1 MNKEQELEF
10 KKAAEEALNSVCY
23 RDKHGNFY
31 TEIYAD
37 YRDELDDQS
46 LKKLCNAENPREQFY
61 DWLDEAYQ
69 ECVWDY
75 EDQVIKEAL
84 KDEDFAEIAS
94 KLDEDEV
101 RDYLRDMFYV
111 KLPEEHYLN
120 QEVLVD
126 ILVDT
131 GDANYDYTL
140 NNFTPHYD
148 ACDDEPIS
156 EESSLLWLA
165 RQQGYTKTQLKQ
177 AMRERPAERNFMR
190 SVYEEIC
197 NTTTHM
203 NTLTFMVK
211 MTLEEYFMLTDA
223 IIREREEN
231 KSYSLNGRKGRGWI
245 LLDKNTVTGLY
256 DPWNGSGSMLGIK
269 LEKDVRLPIRCIDT
283 AKHDGCRGYSIRGIY
298 GVMTS
303 SWWGD
308 TLKEIHPMKKSA

>member
-1 MNKEQELEF
+1 MNQKQELEF
-10 KKAAEEALNSVCY
+10 KKAAEEALNSVCF

-61 DWLDEAYQ
+61 EWLDEAYL
-69 ECVWDY
+69 ECIWDY
-75 EDQVIKEAL
+75 EDQVIKEVL

-101 RDYLRDMFYV
+101 RDHLRDMFYV

-120 QEVLVD
+120 QDILVD

-131 GDANYDYTL
+131 GDLNYDYTC
-140 NNFTPHYD
+140 NNIGPHYD
-148 ACDDEPIS
+148 ACDHEPIS

-165 RQQGYTKTQLKQ
+165 RQQGYKKSELK
-177 AMRERPAERNFMR
+177 AALKEKPTDNAFFR
-190 SVYEEIC
+190 SIYYEIV
-197 NTTTHM
+197 NSSTHM
-203 NTLTFMVK
+203 NALTFLVG
-211 MTLEEYFMLTDA
+211 MTLQEYFHLADA
-223 IIREREEN
+223 IKIEQKRNDNYWLHR
-231 KSYSLNGRKGRGWI
+231 RTGRGWI

-256 DPWNGSGSMLGIK
+256 DPWNGGGSMLGIK

-283 AKHDGCRGYSIRGIY
+283 AKHDGCRGYSIQEIY
-298 GVMTS
+298 GGMMS

>member
-1 MNKEQELEF
+1 MNQEQELEF
-10 KKAAEEALNSVCY
+10 KKAAKEALNSVCF
-23 RDKHGNFY
+23 RDEHDNFY

-37 YRDELDDQS
+37 YRDELEDQA
-46 LKKLCNAENPREQFY
+46 LKKLCNAENPRWAFY

-190 SVYEEIC
+190 SVYEEVN
-197 NTTTHM
+197 NTSTHM

-211 MTLEEYFMLTDA
+211 MTLEEYFTLTDA
-223 IIREREEN
+223 IIQEREKNE
-231 KSYSLNGRKGRGWI
+231 SYSLKGRKGRGWI
-245 LLDKNTVTGLY
+245 LLDKSTTTGLY
-256 DPWNGSGSMLGIK
+256 DPWNGSGGC
-269 LEKDVRLPIRCIDT
+269 LEIRLDKDVRLPIRCIET
-283 AKHDGCRGYSIRGIY
+283 AKHDGCRGYSIREIY
-298 GVMTS
+298 YCSTCL
-303 SWWGD
+303 WD
-308 TLKEIHPMKKSA
+308 ETLKEIHPMKKSA

>member
-1 MNKEQELEF
+1 MNQKQELVF
-10 KKAAEEALNSVCY
+10 KKAAEEALNSVCF

-61 DWLDEAYQ
+61 EWLDEAYL
-69 ECVWDY
+69 ECIWDY
-75 EDQVIKEAL
+75 EDQVIKEVL

-94 KLDEDEV
+94 GLDEDEV
-101 RDYLRDMFYV
+101 RDHLRDMFYV

-120 QEVLVD
+120 QDILVD

-131 GDANYDYTL
+131 GDLNYDYTC
-140 NNFTPHYD
+140 NNIGPHYD
-148 ACDDEPIS
+148 AMENEPIP

-177 AMRERPAERNFMR
+177 AMRERPAKKNFMQ
-190 SVYEEIC
+190 SMFDEI
-197 NTTTHM
+197 NNVASHM

-211 MTLEEYFMLTDA
+211 MSLEEYFHLTDA
-223 IIREREEN
+223 IVKERERN
-231 KSYSLNGRKGRGWI
+231 KSYTMNGRKGRGWI
-245 LLDKNTVTGLY
+245 LLDKTTTTGLY
-256 DPWNGSGSMLGIK
+256 DPWNGGGSL
-269 LEKDVRLPIRCIDT
+269 LEIHLDKDVRLPIRCIET
-283 AKHDGCRGYSIRGIY
+283 AKHDGCRGYSIREIY
-298 GVMTS
+298 CCCTS
-303 SWWGD
+303 LWTE

>member
-1 MNKEQELEF
+1 MNQEQELEF
-10 KKAAEEALNSVCY
+10 KKTAEEALDRVCF
-23 RDKHGNFY
+23 RDEHDNFY

-37 YRDELDDQS
+37 YRDELEDQA
-46 LKKLCNAENPREQFY
+46 LKKLCNAENPRWAFY

-120 QEVLVD
+120 QDILVD

-131 GDANYDYTL
+131 GDLNYDYTL
-140 NNFTPHYD
+140 NNFGPHYN
-148 ACDDEPIS
+148 ARENEPIP

-245 LLDKNTVTGLY
+245 LLDKSTTTGLY
-256 DPWNGSGSMLGIK
+256 DPWNGSGGCLEIK
-269 LEKDVRLPIRCIDT
+269 LDKDVRLPIRCIET
-283 AKHDGCRGYSIRGIY
+283 AKHDGCRGYSIREICY
-298 GVMTS
+298 CSTCL
-303 SWWGD
+303 WTE
-308 TLKEIHPMKKSA
+308 TLKEIHPIKKSA

>member
-1 MNKEQELEF
+1 MNQEQELVF
-10 KKAAEEALNSVCY
+10 KKAAEEALNSVCF

-61 DWLDEAYQ
+61 EWLDEAYL
-69 ECVWDY
+69 ECIWDY
-75 EDQVIKEAL
+75 EDQVIKEVL

-94 KLDEDEV
+94 GLDEDEV
-101 RDYLRDMFYV
+101 RDHLRDMFYV

-120 QEVLVD
+120 QDILVD

-131 GDANYDYTL
+131 GDLNYDYTL
-140 NNFTPHYD
+140 NNFGPHYD
-148 ACDDEPIS
+148 AMENEPIP

-177 AMRERPAERNFMR
+177 AMRERPAKKNFMQ
-190 SVYEEIC
+190 SMFDEI
-197 NTTTHM
+197 NNVASHM

-211 MTLEEYFMLTDA
+211 MSLEEYFHLTDA
-223 IIREREEN
+223 IVKERERN
-231 KSYSLNGRKGRGWI
+231 KSYTMNGRKGRGWI
-245 LLDKNTVTGLY
+245 LLDKTTTTGLY
-256 DPWNGSGSMLGIK
+256 DPWNGGGSL
-269 LEKDVRLPIRCIDT
+269 LEIHLDKDVRLPIRCIET
-283 AKHDGCRGYSIRGIY
+283 AKHDGCRGYSIREIY
-298 GVMTS
+298 CCCTS
-303 SWWGD
+303 LWTE

>member
-1 MNKEQELEF
+1 MNQEQELKF
-10 KKAAEEALNSVCY
+10 KKAAEEALNSVCF

-37 YRDELDDQS
+37 YRDELEDQA
-46 LKKLCNAENPREQFY
+46 LKKLCNAKNPRWAFY

-120 QEVLVD
+120 QDILVD

-131 GDANYDYTL
+131 GDLNYDYTL
-140 NNFTPHYD
+140 NNFGPHYN
-148 ACDDEPIS
+148 ARENEPIP

-190 SVYEEIC
+190 SIYEEIS

-245 LLDKNTVTGLY
+245 LLDKSTTTGLY
-256 DPWNGSGSMLGIK
+256 DPWNGSGGCLEIK
-269 LEKDVRLPIRCIDT
+269 LDKDVRLPIRCIET
-283 AKHDGCRGYSIRGIY
+283 AKHDGCRGYSIREINY
-298 GVMTS
+298 CSTCL
-303 SWWGD
+303 WTE
-308 TLKEIHPMKKSA
+308 TLKEIHPMRKSA

>member
-1 MNKEQELEF
+1 MNQEQESEF
-10 KKAAEEALNSVCY
+10 KKAAEEALNSVCF

-61 DWLDEAYQ
+61 EWLDEAYL
-69 ECVWDY
+69 ECIWDY
-75 EDQVIKEAL
+75 EDQVIKEVL

-101 RDYLRDMFYV
+101 RDHLRDMFYV

-120 QEVLVD
+120 QDILVD

-131 GDANYDYTL
+131 GDLNYDYTL
-140 NNFTPHYD
+140 NNFGPHYD
-148 ACDDEPIS
+148 ARENEPIP

-177 AMRERPAERNFMR
+177 AMRERPAEKNFMQ
-190 SVYEEIC
+190 SIYDEI
-197 NTTTHM
+197 NNVASHM

-211 MTLEEYFMLTDA
+211 MSLEEYFHLTDA
-223 IIREREEN
+223 IVKERERN
-231 KSYSLNGRKGRGWI
+231 KSYTMNGRKGRGWI
-245 LLDKNTVTGLY
+245 LLDKTTTTGLY
-256 DPWNGSGSMLGIK
+256 DPWNGGGSL
-269 LEKDVRLPIRCIDT
+269 LEIHLDKDVRLPIRCIET
-283 AKHDGCRGYSIRGIY
+283 AKHDGCRGYSIREIY
-298 GVMTS
+298 CCCTS
-303 SWWGD
+303 LWTE

>member
-1 MNKEQELEF
+1 MNQKQELEF
-10 KKAAEEALNSVCY
+10 KKAAEEALNSVCF

-61 DWLDEAYQ
+61 EWLDEAYL
-69 ECVWDY
+69 ECIWEY
-75 EDQVIKEAL
+75 EDQVIKEVL

-94 KLDEDEV
+94 GLDEDEV
-101 RDYLRDMFYV
+101 RDHLRDMFYV

-190 SVYEEIC
+190 SVYEEVN
-197 NTTTHM
+197 NTSTHM

-211 MTLEEYFMLTDA
+211 MTLEEYFTLTDA
-223 IIREREEN
+223 IIQEREKNE
-231 KSYSLNGRKGRGWI
+231 SYLLKGRKGRGWI
-245 LLDKNTVTGLY
+245 LLDKSTTTGLY
-256 DPWNGSGSMLGIK
+256 DPWNGSGGC
-269 LEKDVRLPIRCIDT
+269 LEIRLDKDVRLPIRCIET
-283 AKHDGCRGYSIRGIY
+283 AKHDGCRGYSIREIY
-298 GVMTS
+298 CCCTS
-303 SWWGD
+303 LWTE
-308 TLKEIHPMKKSA
+308 TLKEIHPMRKSA

>member
-10 KKAAEEALNSVCY
+10 KKAAEEALNSVCF
-23 RDKHGNFY
+23 RDERGNFY

-61 DWLDEAYQ
+61 EWLDEAYL
-69 ECVWDY
+69 ECIWDY
-75 EDQVIKEAL
+75 EDQVIKEVL

-101 RDYLRDMFYV
+101 RDHLRDMFYV

-120 QEVLVD
+120 QDILVD

-148 ACDDEPIS
+148 ACDNEPIS

-177 AMRERPAERNFMR
+177 AMRERPSEKNFMR
-190 SVYEEIC
+190 SLYDEINNAC
-197 NTTTHM
+197 THM

-211 MTLEEYFMLTDA
+211 MTLEEYFTLTDA
-223 IIREREEN
+223 IIQEREKNE
-231 KSYSLNGRKGRGWI
+231 SYSLKGRKGRGWI
-245 LLDKNTVTGLY
+245 LLDKSTTTGLY
-256 DPWNGSGSMLGIK
+256 DPWNGSGGC
-269 LEKDVRLPIRCIDT
+269 LEIHLDKDVRLPIRCIET
-283 AKHDGCRGYSIRGIY
+283 AKHDGCRGYSIREIY
-298 GVMTS
+298 CCCTS
-303 SWWGD
+303 LWTE

>member
-10 KKAAEEALNSVCY
+10 KKAAEEALNSVCF
-23 RDKHGNFY
+23 RDERGNFY

-37 YRDELDDQS
+37 YRDELEDQA

-61 DWLDEAYQ
+61 EWLDEAYL
-69 ECVWDY
+69 ECIWDY
-75 EDQVIKEAL
+75 EDQVIKEVL

-101 RDYLRDMFYV
+101 RDHLRDMFYV

-120 QEVLVD
+120 QDILVD

-148 ACDDEPIS
+148 ACDNEPIS

-177 AMRERPAERNFMR
+177 AMRERPSEKNFMR
-190 SVYEEIC
+190 SLYDEINNAC
-197 NTTTHM
+197 THM

-211 MTLEEYFMLTDA
+211 MTLEEYFTLTDA
-223 IIREREEN
+223 IIQEREKNE
-231 KSYSLNGRKGRGWI
+231 SYSLKGRKGRGWI
-245 LLDKNTVTGLY
+245 LLDKSTTTGLY
-256 DPWNGSGSMLGIK
+256 DPWNGSGGC
-269 LEKDVRLPIRCIDT
+269 LEIHLDKDVRLPIRCIET
-283 AKHDGCRGYSIRGIY
+283 AKHDGCRGYSIREIY
-298 GVMTS
+298 CCCTS
-303 SWWGD
+303 LWTE

>member
-1 MNKEQELEF
+1 MEREQEF
-10 KKAAEEALNSVCY
+10 KQAAEAALATVCW
-23 RDKHGNFY
+23 RDDQGYYY

-37 YRDELDDQS
+37 YRDNLDD
-46 LKKLCNAENPREQFY
+46 LILEKICNSEDPRCRFWE
-61 DWLDEAYQ
+61 WLDEAYMDCSW
-69 ECVWDY
+69 EY
-75 EDQVIKEAL
+75 EDDVAKRVFE
-84 KDEDFAEIAS
+84 DEDVAEFVNDDNR
-94 KLDEDEV
+94 DEAKEI
-101 RDYLRDMFYV
+101 LRDMFYV
-111 KLPEEHYLN
+111 KLPEKHFLN

-190 SVYEEIC
+190 SVYEEIS

-245 LLDKNTVTGLY
+245 LLDKSTTTGLY
-256 DPWNGSGSMLGIK
+256 DPWNGSGGC
-269 LEKDVRLPIRCIDT
+269 LEIRLDKDVRLPIRCIET
-283 AKHDGCRGYSIRGIY
+283 AKHDGCRGYSIREIY
-298 GVMTS
+298 CCCTS
-303 SWWGD
+303 LWTE
-308 TLKEIHPMKKSA
+308 TLKEIHPMRKSA

>member
-1 MNKEQELEF
+1 MNQKQELEF
-10 KKAAEEALNSVCY
+10 KKAAEEALNSVCF

-31 TEIYAD
+31 SEIYAD

-61 DWLDEAYQ
+61 EWLDEAYL
-69 ECVWDY
+69 ECIWDY
-75 EDQVIKEAL
+75 EDQVIKEVL

-101 RDYLRDMFYV
+101 RDHLRDMFYV

-120 QEVLVD
+120 QDILVD

-148 ACDDEPIS
+148 ACDNEPIS

-177 AMRERPAERNFMR
+177 AMRERPSEKNFMR
-190 SVYEEIC
+190 SLYDEINNAC
-197 NTTTHM
+197 THM

-211 MTLEEYFMLTDA
+211 MTLEEYFTLTDA
-223 IIREREEN
+223 IIQEREKNE
-231 KSYSLNGRKGRGWI
+231 SYSLKGRKGRGWI
-245 LLDKNTVTGLY
+245 LLDKSTTTGLY
-256 DPWNGSGSMLGIK
+256 DPWNGSGGC
-269 LEKDVRLPIRCIDT
+269 LEIHLDKDVRLPIRCIET
-283 AKHDGCRGYSIRGIY
+283 AKHDGCRGYSIREIY
-298 GVMTS
+298 CCCTS
-303 SWWGD
+303 LWTE

>member
-1 MNKEQELEF
+1 MNQEQELEF
-10 KKAAEEALNSVCY
+10 KKAAEEALNSVCF

-37 YRDELDDQS
+37 YRDELDDRT
-46 LKKLCNAENPREQFY
+46 LKKICDAENPRWGFY

-69 ECVWDY
+69 DCVWDY
-75 EDQVIKEAL
+75 KDQVIKEVL

-94 KLDEDEV
+94 GMDEDEV
-101 RDYLRDMFYV
+101 RDHLRDMFYV

-120 QEVLVD
+120 QDILVD

-148 ACDDEPIS
+148 ACDNEPIS

-177 AMRERPAERNFMR
+177 AMRERPSEKNFMR
-190 SVYEEIC
+190 SLYDEINNAC
-197 NTTTHM
+197 THM

-211 MTLEEYFMLTDA
+211 MTLEEYFTLTDA
-223 IIREREEN
+223 IIQEREKNE
-231 KSYSLNGRKGRGWI
+231 SYSLKGRKGRGWI
-245 LLDKNTVTGLY
+245 LLDKSTTTGLY
-256 DPWNGSGSMLGIK
+256 DPWNGSGGC
-269 LEKDVRLPIRCIDT
+269 LEIHLDKDVRLPIRCIET
-283 AKHDGCRGYSIRGIY
+283 AKHDGCRGYSIREIY
-298 GVMTS
+298 CCCTS
-303 SWWGD
+303 LWTE

>member
-1 MNKEQELEF
+1 MNQEQESEF
-10 KKAAEEALNSVCY
+10 KKAAEEALNSVCF

-61 DWLDEAYQ
+61 EWLDEAYL
-69 ECVWDY
+69 ECIWDY
-75 EDQVIKEAL
+75 EDQVIKEVL

-101 RDYLRDMFYV
+101 RDHLRDMFYV

-120 QEVLVD
+120 QDILVD

-131 GDANYDYTL
+131 GDLNYDYTL
-140 NNFTPHYD
+140 NNFGPHYD
-148 ACDDEPIS
+148 AMENEPIP

-177 AMRERPAERNFMR
+177 AMRERPAKKNFMQ
-190 SVYEEIC
+190 SMYDEI
-197 NTTTHM
+197 NNVASHM

-211 MTLEEYFMLTDA
+211 MSLEEYFHLTDA
-223 IIREREEN
+223 IVKERERN
-231 KSYSLNGRKGRGWI
+231 KSYTMNGRKGRGWI
-245 LLDKNTVTGLY
+245 LLDKTTTTGLY
-256 DPWNGSGSMLGIK
+256 DPWNGGGSL
-269 LEKDVRLPIRCIDT
+269 LEIHLDKDVRLPIRCIET
-283 AKHDGCRGYSIRGIY
+283 AKHDGCRGYSIREIY
-298 GVMTS
+298 CCCTS
-303 SWWGD
+303 LWTE